1 MVQTPLGAKSNPWI
15 AYMKEC
21 RLNYNAVHNEGKR
34 LTVILH
40 TPPEGEIKKKILKPT
55 PKGSK
60 DRVDAAAAAAAA
72 ATVDDVDRVDR
83 VDRDNSS
90 STKTTKTTK
99 TRKTTAPTTLATFLP
114 YPRHAVQE
122 ICESSSLLV

>member
-21 RLNYNAVHNEGKR
+21 RLNYNAVQNEGKR
-34 LTVILH
+34 LTVTLDA
-40 TPPEGEIKKKILKPT
+40 PPEGEIKKKILKPT

-60 DRVDAAAAAAAA
+60 DRVDAAAAAAA
-72 ATVDDVDRVDR
+72 DDVDN
-83 VDRDNSS
+83 VDRDNGS

-114 YPRHAVQE
+114 
-122 ICESSSLLV
+122 

>member
-15 AYMKEC
+15 AYMKQC
-21 RLNYNAVHNEGKR
+21 RLNYNAVNYEGKR
-34 LTVILH
+34 LTTILE
-40 TPPEGEIKKKILKPT
+40 TPPEGEIKKNILKPT

-72 ATVDDVDRVDR
+72 ADDVDRVDR
-83 VDRDNSS
+83 DNGS

-114 YPRHAVQE
+114 
-122 ICESSSLLV
+122 

>member
-15 AYMKEC
+15 TYMKEC
-21 RLNYNAVHNEGKR
+21 RLNYNAVQNEGKR
-34 LTVILH
+34 LTVTLD

-60 DRVDAAAAAAAA
+60 DRVDAAAASAAAA
-72 ATVDDVDRVDR
+72 AAAADDVDN
-83 VDRDNSS
+83 VDRDNGS

-114 YPRHAVQE
+114 
-122 ICESSSLLV
+122 

>member
-15 AYMKEC
+15 TYMKEC
-21 RLNYNAVHNEGKR
+21 RLNYNAVQNEGKR
-34 LTVILH
+34 LTVTLD
-40 TPPEGEIKKKILKPT
+40 TPPEGEIKKKILKPI

-60 DRVDAAAAAAAA
+60 NRVDAAAAVAAAAAAAA
-72 ATVDDVDRVDR
+72 DDDVDRVDR

-114 YPRHAVQE
+114 
-122 ICESSSLLV
+122 

>member
-15 AYMKEC
+15 TYMKEC

-34 LTVILH
+34 LTVILD

-55 PKGSK
+55 PKESK
-60 DRVDAAAAAAAA
+60 NRVDAAAAAAAA
-72 ATVDDVDRVDR
+72 AADDVDN
-83 VDRDNSS
+83 VDRDNGS

-114 YPRHAVQE
+114 
-122 ICESSSLLV
+122 

>member
-15 AYMKEC
+15 TYMKEC
-21 RLNYNAVHNEGKR
+21 RLNYNAVQNEGKR
-34 LTVILH
+34 LTVVLD

-60 DRVDAAAAAAAA
+60 DRVDAAAASAAAA
-72 ATVDDVDRVDR
+72 AAAADDVDN
-83 VDRDNSS
+83 VDRDNGS

-114 YPRHAVQE
+114 
-122 ICESSSLLV
+122 

>member
-34 LTVILH
+34 LTVTLD

-55 PKGSK
+55 PKRGGAATP
-60 DRVDAAAAAAAA
+60 AAAA
-72 ATVDDVDRVDR
+72 DDVDRDDR
-83 VDRDNSS
+83 DDRDNSG
-90 STKTTKTTK
+90 STKTTKAAKTTK

-114 YPRHAVQE
+114 
-122 ICESSSLLV
+122 

>member
-15 AYMKEC
+15 TYMKEC
-21 RLNYNAVHNEGKR
+21 RLNYNAVQNEGKR
-34 LTVILH
+34 LTVVLD

-60 DRVDAAAAAAAA
+60 DRVDAAAAAA
-72 ATVDDVDRVDR
+72 DDVYRADR
-83 VDRDNSS
+83 VDRDNGS

-99 TRKTTAPTTLATFLP
+99 TRKTTTPTTLATFLP
-114 YPRHAVQE
+114 
-122 ICESSSLLV
+122 